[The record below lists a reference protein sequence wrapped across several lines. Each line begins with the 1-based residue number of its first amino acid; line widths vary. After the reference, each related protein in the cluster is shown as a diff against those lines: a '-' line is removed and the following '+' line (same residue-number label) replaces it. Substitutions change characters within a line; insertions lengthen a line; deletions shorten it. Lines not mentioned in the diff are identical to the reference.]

1 MDEGNNI
8 TDGFDGSFADMSQ
21 LASTGLELG
30 VTYGVRIVGAL
41 LILLATWFL
50 ARWARRGAMAG
61 LRTARIEGTLNSFL
75 GTLVRWGVMLVG
87 LMATLSL
94 FGIETTSLAAIVG
107 GAGIAIG
114 LAIQG
119 NLANFAAGIVLLI
132 VRPFQVG
139 DWVAIGGAEGIVDEI
154 GLFTTRLD
162 TLDRKR
168 IFMPNNMVLGTAIEN
183 RSFHDHRRVDVMV
196 GVEYH
201 TDLRHATTVLT
212 QAMEAVQGRLPDRP
226 VLVRLEGYG
235 DSSINF
241 RIAVWGDPKDYFTLQ
256 HEIIAVSKEHL
267 DAAGIGIP
275 FPQVDLHLDKRF
287 EELLAKR

>member
-8 TDGFDGSFADMSQ
+8 TDGIDASFADMGQ

-30 VTYGVRIVGAL
+30 VTYGFRIVGAL

-50 ARWARRGAMAG
+50 ARWARSGAMAG

-75 GTLVRWGVMLVG
+75 GTLVRWGIMLVG

-107 GAGIAIG
+107 GAGIAVG

-139 DWVAIGGAEGIVDEI
+139 DWVAVGGAEGIVDEI

-168 IFMPNNMVLGTAIEN
+168 IFMPNNTVLGTAIEN

-196 GVEYH
+196 GVEYD
-201 TDLRHATTVLT
+201 TDLRRATQVLT
-212 QAMEAVQGRLPDRP
+212 QAMEAVAGRLPDRP

-241 RIAVWGDPKDYFTLQ
+241 RIAVWGDPKDFFVLQ

-287 EELLAKR
+287 EELLAKK